1 MSIGDDRDA
10 SVNGGSKDADPFQL
24 GNRLA
29 ERGEMDQAEE
39 AYRRADEDGHG
50 TAAAYAGV
58 FAEAR
63 GDFEEARDA
72 YRRADERGDGFG
84 ALRLGLLSAAR
95 GDWDEAKDAYA
106 RADERGHE
114 QPPFD
119 PRSLRSKRP
128 PRDNRPAA
136 VADGRPAFANPVLIG
151 AVTVLIADHRGVP
164 GLQRQ
169 HRAAVRADEGA
180 EGRHRQR
187 LEPGR
192 RQRRAIGR
200 LPSRRDQRDEADP
213 ASQWPDRRAADPSP
227 RSDPPRGPG

>member
-1 MSIGDDRDA
+1 MSSGDDRDA
-10 SVNGGSKDADPFQL
+10 SVNGGSKDADPFEL
-24 GNRLA
+24 GNRHA

-39 AYRRADEDGHG
+39 AYRRADENGHG

-63 GDFEEARDA
+63 GDFDEAQDA

-128 PRDNRPAA
+128 TPEGQPVA

-151 AVTVLIADHRGVP
+151 AVTVLIAIIAVFLAYNANTGLPFVPTKELRVDIANGSNLVVGNDVRSGGFRVGVISDMKP
-164 GLQRQ
+164 
-169 HRAAVRADEGA
+169 V
-180 EGRHRQR
+180 
-187 LEPGR
+187 
-192 RQRRAIGR
+192 R
-200 LPSRRDQRDEADP
+200 LPNGQIGAQLIVHLD
-213 ASQWPDRRAADPSP
+213 
-227 RSDPPRGPG
+227 